1 MSKAP
6 RSDQARRLWGDDD
19 SATPILH
26 VDMDAFFAAV
36 ELRENPS
43 LRGKPVIVG
52 GSNGR
57 GVVCA
62 ATYEA
67 RSYGVHSAMPV
78 GQALRRCPQAIV
90 LPVRHQLYSQVSKQ
104 VMGILGAITPCQQT
118 NSQTGFRSRQ
128 TRRDAAGARQC
139 HPRIFGPAAGGG
151 HVGSG
156 GQK

>member
-1 MSKAP
+1 MAAGLDRRRLLTHTSYPVGVSKAP
-6 RSDQARRLWGDDD
+6 RSDQARRFWGDDD

-78 GQALRRCPQAIV
+78 GQALRRCPQAI
-90 LPVRHQLYSQVSKQ
+90 R
-104 VMGILGAITPCQQT
+104 
-118 NSQTGFRSRQ
+118 
-128 TRRDAAGARQC
+128 AAGTSPALQSS
-139 HPRIFGPAAGGG
+139 IQAGNGYFGGDYPAARAVK
-151 HVGSG
+151 H
-156 GQK
+156 